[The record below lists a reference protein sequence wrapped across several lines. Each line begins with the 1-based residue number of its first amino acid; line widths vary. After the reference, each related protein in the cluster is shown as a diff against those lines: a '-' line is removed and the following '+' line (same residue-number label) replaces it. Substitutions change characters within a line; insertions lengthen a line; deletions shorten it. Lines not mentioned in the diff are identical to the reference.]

1 MEGEGVPIFDFPVLS
16 DDRVY
21 AGRTLD
27 EAGPGEAVLSDETAW
42 KLVGTDEH
50 WEPGTYLGS
59 VTIQEIP
66 TTRPGRTEFRATFD
80 FDDYDPIVVTGFVPG
95 NGSWIGRGRGAAH
108 GGGRHG
114 PVDVEGRNPKR
125 WG

>member
-1 MEGEGVPIFDFPVLS
+1 MQGEGVPIFDFPVLS

-27 EAGPGEAVLSDETAW
+27 EAGPGEAVLSDETVW
-42 KLVGTDEH
+42 ELVGTDEH
-50 WEPGTYLGS
+50 WEPGTYLGK

-66 TTRPGRTEFRATFD
+66 TTRPGRTEYCATFD
-80 FDDYDPIVVTGFVPG
+80 FDDHDPIVVTGFVPG

-108 GGGRHG
+108 GGNRHG
-114 PVDVEGRNPKR
+114 AVDVEGRNPKR